1 MSREKEINSVQ
12 RPDINKITTIG
23 KKYIKIYKIALK
35 KVFNNDKIKGTNKLN
50 FPSSEPVGQYYKR

>member
-50 FPSSEPVGQYYKR
+50 FPSS